1 MSASPG
7 PQSAQHCPIVQSCWE
22 SNKTSDDVR
31 QSFSTFLLHRN
42 LPQMYALLMEPY
54 PMIQVSILWQPHR
67 TMVANFVSGKFGLF
81 QRNLWQALSV
91 PWGSAELRLK
101 KKTDVR
107 RAWLGDGVPSQ
118 LLLAVAECELG
129 LVVLRYK
136 WHFCTFSIFIWKFA
150 IDSLFV
156 SPVEWSWLNTELNL
170 NTEIGWS
177 IRKFCWP
184 IHYNYLGIL

>member
-81 QRNLWQALSV
+81 QRNPWQALSE

-101 KKTDVR
+101 KKNWRMTRWWCSVSAAACCCWM
-107 RAWLGDGVPSQ
+107 RAWSGRLKVQVTFLYVFDFHLEICYRFLVCFTCGVK
-118 LLLAVAECELG
+118 
-129 LVVLRYK
+129 LVEHRVK
-136 WHFCTFSIFIWKFA
+136 
-150 IDSLFV
+150 
-156 SPVEWSWLNTELNL
+156 VEHWNWVVNT
-170 NTEIGWS
+170 
-177 IRKFCWP
+177 
-184 IHYNYLGIL
+184 